1 MAQVMQAGAVIA
13 QTLAT
18 NKVIRN
24 TYLLL
29 SLSLVWS
36 AITAFAAI
44 RSGVGVI
51 SPWLF
56 LIFAIG
62 MPMLIYAFRNS
73 AAGLVLTFVYT
84 GIFGFML
91 GPIVGY
97 YIQLDPRI
105 PTYALGTTA
114 LVFGGLSGYAMVT
127 RKDFSFLRGF
137 LVVGVLVVL
146 AAIVGNIF
154 LQMPA
159 LSMVISSAAI
169 LLASAGMLYSTSQ
182 MIHDGEANYIVIACS
197 LFGDIWVMFMHLM
210 RLFSFFMGE
219 D

>member
-1 MAQVMQAGAVIA
+1 MAQAMQAGAVIA

-36 AITAFAAI
+36 AITAYASI
-44 RSGVGVI
+44 RSGAGII

-62 MPMLIYAFRNS
+62 MPWLIYAFRNS

-84 GIFGFML
+84 GLFGFML
-91 GPIVGY
+91 GPIVGMY
-97 YIQLDPRI
+97 AALDPRI

-114 LVFGGLSGYAMVT
+114 LVFGGLSSYAMAT
-127 RKDFSFLRGF
+127 RKDFSFLGGF
-137 LVVGVLVVL
+137 LLVGFLVVL
-146 AAIVGNIF
+146 AAIIANIF
-154 LQMPA
+154 LQLPI
-159 LSMVISSAAI
+159 LSLMISSAAV
-169 LLASAGMLYSTSQ
+169 LLCAAGMLFSTSRL
-182 MIHDGEANYIVIACS
+182 IHDGEANYIVIACS

-210 RLFSFFMGE
+210 RLFAFFTGE

>member
-1 MAQVMQAGAVIA
+1 MAQVMHAGAAIA

-36 AITAFAAI
+36 AITAFAAM
-44 RSGVGVI
+44 RTGVGLV
-51 SPWLF
+51 SPWIF
-56 LIFAIG
+56 LVFAIG
-62 MPMLIYAFRNS
+62 MPWLIYAFRNS

-84 GIFGFML
+84 GLFGFML
-91 GPIVGY
+91 GPVIGIY
-97 YIQLDPRI
+97 MQIDARI
-105 PTYALGTTA
+105 PTYAMGTTA
-114 LVFGGLSGYAMVT
+114 LVFGGLSAYAMVT
-127 RKDFSFLRGF
+127 RKDFSFLGGF
-137 LVVGVLVVL
+137 LMVGCLVVL
-146 AAIVGNIF
+146 AAIIGNIF
-154 LQMPA
+154 LQLPI
-159 LSMVISSAAI
+159 LSLMISSAAV
-169 LLASAGMLYSTSQ
+169 LLCAAGMLYSTSQ
-182 MIHDGEANYIVIACS
+182 MIHDGEANYVVIAAS